1 MFFRNKSRNYIHKK
15 YNLKKLRKEISSLP
29 KNIPSLKNLSFGR
42 TSLNASLTVESA
54 LVLPIFLYLM
64 AGILMFLNLM
74 GNVGTLINGIQDTAK
89 QMAVYAYAVKNPS
102 ENAGKLTGGISAA
115 YAGIQ
120 LQKWAEGLKGF
131 HIGYSSF
138 LKGDEK
144 IDLVAAFRVNAEVP
158 LFSFGNPQI
167 IQRGC
172 VRAWTGRDF
181 RQEEAGYS
189 RKENEKNQVY
199 VAENGVV
206 YHRDLQCTHL
216 RLSVRQVS
224 KTVAAHLRNRYGA
237 KYYACSCCRKG
248 TGAVVYITDTGNR
261 YHASKS
267 CSGLKRT
274 VHSADIK
281 DVDNLPP
288 CSKCG
293 G

>member
-1 MFFRNKSRNYIHKK
+1 MFFRNKSRNYINNK
-15 YNLKKLRKEISSLP
+15 YNFKKLRKETSSLP
-29 KNIPSLKNLSFGR
+29 ENIPSLKNQSFGR
-42 TSLNASLTVESA
+42 TSLNASLTVESV
-54 LVLPIFLYLM
+54 LVLPVFLYLM

-74 GNVGTLINGIQDTAK
+74 GNVGALINGIQDTAK
-89 QMAVYAYAVKNPS
+89 QMAVYSYEVKNPS
-102 ENAGKLTGGISAA
+102 ENAGRLAGGISAA
-115 YAGIQ
+115 YARIQ
-120 LQKWAEGLKGF
+120 IQKQADGLKGF
-131 HIGYSSF
+131 HLGYSSF
-138 LKGDEK
+138 LDEDEK
-144 IDLVAAFRVNAEVP
+144 IDLVAAFRVNTEVP
-158 LFSFGNPQI
+158 LFSFGNTQI
-167 IQRGC
+167 LQRGC

-181 RQEEAGYS
+181 REEEAGCS
-189 RKENEKNQVY
+189 QKENKKNQVY

-206 YHRDLQCTHL
+206 YHRELQCTHL
-216 RLSVRQVS
+216 RLSVRQIS
-224 KTVAAHLRNRYGA
+224 AEAAVYLRNRYGA

-274 VHSADIK
+274 VHSVDIT